1 MAVKFLSAPAEHTE
15 KRVIRM
21 PTGRWAM
28 RKMENSTHE
37 RQEGSGRN
45 SNAGPRRVLMDLIQ
59 AQLAG
64 LTTGAAFLSQWTE
77 IATRYSE
84 QVGKILIELARNPET
99 YAKATANAM
108 DEYRN
113 YLGQMTTLPRI
124 SAIRFYSELERI
136 RNATAD
142 VPPQN

>member
-1 MAVKFLSAPAEHTE
+1 MAVKFLSAPAEPTE
-15 KRVIRM
+15 KRGIRLR
-21 PTGRWAM
+21 TGRRAM
-28 RKMENSTHE
+28 RKMEDSTHE
-37 RQEGSGRN
+37 RQQGSGRN
-45 SNAGPRRVLMDLIQ
+45 PNAGPQRVIMDLIQ

-64 LTTGAAFLSQWTE
+64 LTTGAAFLSQWAE

-84 QVGKILIELARNPET
+84 QVGQILIELARNPES
-99 YAKATANAM
+99 YAQATADAL